1 MYVQQYKTI
10 HLEEYN
16 MGIPKRKTNIEIYK
30 GSELTKRRQEL
41 LDNITKSD
49 TNLPDSILHDDLDR
63 GMLDYV
69 TKTFKVVT
77 DGKQIPII
85 DKILTIQRWGEF
97 MQNWSFTDDDGNM
110 QLPFIATIRKPD
122 VQFGTNPA
130 VQRTIPDR
138 YQVYYA
144 SVPNWNGSQLGADIY
159 TIPQPIPVDI
169 TYDVTI
175 ICNKFRDLNK
185 FNKIILRHFAS
196 RQDYTMVKGH
206 YIPIVLDKI
215 EDNSPIETIDG
226 RRFYVQNY
234 QFTMLGYLI
243 DSEEFEVK
251 PAINRLFTMFEFIKD
266 NPKFGVSKVVNTN
279 DIIQTVNLVC
289 DGIQSVF
296 DVGESIGTLFGVY
309 VNDVLQTKN
318 TNYLHI
324 AYTSKIEFVSPYIP
338 TAGSKLTIVYYKS
351 KNSRIVGSSGTIFSF
366 VREEFQ
372 FTGSGSFFDPPTNNR
387 PMFDTNEMI
396 NSVVTVEINGLAEQQ
411 GIGFIVSDDNS
422 YIILSDRPSIN
433 SNISVGYLF

>member
-1 MYVQQYKTI
+1 MNEVKKYTA
-10 HLEEYN
+10 
-16 MGIPKRKTNIEIYK
+16 
-30 GSELTKRRQEL
+30 
-41 LDNITKSD
+41 
-49 TNLPDSILHDDLDR
+49 
-63 GMLDYV
+63 
-69 TKTFKVVT
+69 
-77 DGKQIPII
+77 QI
-85 DKILTIQRWGEF
+85 R
-97 MQNWSFTDDDGNM
+97 
-110 QLPFIATIRKPD
+110 D

-185 FNKIILRHFAS
+185 FNKIILRHFSS
-196 RQDYTMVKGH
+196 RQDYTTIKGH

-266 NPKFGVSKVVNTN
+266 NPKFGVNKVVNTN
-279 DIIQTVNLVC
+279 DIIQTVNLAV

-309 VNDVLQTKN
+309 INDVLQTKN
-318 TNYLHI
+318 VNQ
-324 AYTSKIEFVSPYIP
+324 
-338 TAGSKLTIVYYKS
+338 KLTRIYKEII
-351 KNSRIVGSSGTIFSF
+351 NDRIKQQTSNAQEKIPEIEPTYAFEMPKIKL
-366 VREEFQ
+366 
-372 FTGSGSFFDPPTNNR
+372 TFD
-387 PMFDTNEMI
+387 I
-396 NSVVTVEINGLAEQQ
+396 
-411 GIGFIVSDDNS
+411 
-422 YIILSDRPSIN
+422 
-433 SNISVGYLF
+433 

>member
-1 MYVQQYKTI
+1 
-10 HLEEYN
+10 
-16 MGIPKRKTNIEIYK
+16 
-30 GSELTKRRQEL
+30 
-41 LDNITKSD
+41 
-49 TNLPDSILHDDLDR
+49 
-63 GMLDYV
+63 MLDFI
-69 TKTFKVVT
+69 KEHFKVIS
-77 DGKQIPII
+77 DGNQIPII
-85 DKILTIQRWGEF
+85 PKILTIQRWGEF
-97 MQNWSFTDDDGNM
+97 TNNWTFSDDDGNIK
-110 QLPFIATIRKPD
+110 LPFIAIVRKPD
-122 VQFGTNPA
+122 VQFGTNPS

-196 RQDYTMVKGH
+196 RQDYTMIKGH

-251 PAINRLFTMFEFIKD
+251 PAINRLFTMIEFIKD
-266 NPKFGVSKVVNTN
+266 NPKFGVKKVVNSN
-279 DIIQTVNLVC
+279 ELIQTVNLVG

-351 KNSRIVGSSGTIFSF
+351 KNSRIVGTSGRIFSF

-372 FTGSGSFFDPPTNNR
+372 YTGTEPLFNGDINR
-387 PMFDTNEMI
+387 PMFDTNQMI
-396 NSVVTVEINGLAEQQ
+396 NSVITVEINGLSEQE

-422 YIILSDRPSIN
+422 FIILSDKPSIN
-433 SNISVGYLF
+433 SNISVGYLY